1 VLKLSAGGAD
11 IPLQFDRSAEGVNEV
26 SVALPS
32 LAPGN
37 YRVQWSALTVD
48 DGHVVKGS
56 FSFTVAAH

>member
-1 VLKLSAGGAD
+1 
-11 IPLQFDRSAEGVNEV
+11 LQFDRSAEGVNEV